1 MTYKPIKPLI
11 LSERDIRAVAP
22 SRREIVGIVEE
33 TYRMDAAG
41 QAEVPTKIGVHPG
54 GSGNRFIHAMP
65 AWVAGD
71 RSLGVKLI
79 SYYPGNFARGVH
91 DSTGIIVMYD
101 AEDGQPTAIMEGMWI
116 TFARTVASA
125 AVAAK
130 HLAVPEPKRLGLV
143 GCGGLGE
150 WSLLTLTDVF
160 PSLREIHVSSR
171 RAESREAFCRRFAGQ
186 GPWTLKPVADARAA
200 VEGMDIVI
208 SSTPQQAE
216 PRLMGAWW
224 SPGTL
229 AIPLD
234 YPFAWD
240 DAAYAMADVLYSDDP
255 RRLDQYEKA
264 AAGGKRPGLRFPR
277 DHRTLQDLCAGRVAG
292 RADPEARIFAIVTGI
307 ASTDVTVAAEIYR
320 RAKQAGLGTEIAL
333 T

>member
-1 MTYKPIKPLI
+1 MSSRPIKPLI

-22 SRREIVGIVEE
+22 SRREIVEIVEA
-33 TYRMDAAG
+33 TYRMDADG
-41 QAEVPTKIGVHPG
+41 KAEVPTKIGVHPG
-54 GSGNRFIHAMP
+54 RTNSFIHAMP

-79 SYYPGNFARGVH
+79 SYYPGNFERGVH
-91 DSTGIIVMYD
+91 NSTGLIVLYD
-101 AEDGQPTAIMEGMWI
+101 PDDGQPLAIMEGMWI

-130 HLAVPEPKRLGLV
+130 HLSVPEPRRLGLV

-150 WSLLTLTDVF
+150 WSLLTMTEMF
-160 PSLREIHVSSR
+160 PSLREIFVSSR
-171 RAESREAFCRRFAGQ
+171 RAKSREAFCRRFAEQ
-186 GPWTLKPVADARAA
+186 GPWSLRPVPEPRQA
-200 VEGMDIVI
+200 VEAMDIVI

-216 PRLMGAWW
+216 PRLFGAWW

-234 YPFAWD
+234 YPYAWD
-240 DAAYAMADVLYSDDP
+240 DAAYAMADVLYSDD
-255 RRLDQYEKA
+255 RVRLDLYEKT
-264 AAGGKRPGLRFPR
+264 AAGAGRPGLRFPR
-277 DHRTLQDLCAGRVAG
+277 DHRTLQELCAGRAAG

-320 RAKQAGLGTEIAL
+320 RAKAAGLGTEIAL

>member
-1 MTYKPIKPLI
+1 MPYRPIKPLI
-11 LSERDIRAVAP
+11 LSERDIREVAP
-22 SRREIVGIVEE
+22 SRREIVAIVED

-41 QAEVPTKIGVHPG
+41 KAEVPTKIGVHPDRTN
-54 GSGNRFIHAMP
+54 SFVHAMP
-65 AWVAGD
+65 AWVAGAPA
-71 RSLGVKLI
+71 LGVKLI

-91 DSTGIIVMYD
+91 DSTGLIVLYD
-101 AEDGQPTAIMEGMWI
+101 PDDGQPVAIMEGMWI

-130 HLAVPEPKRLGLV
+130 HLAVPEPRRLGLV

-150 WSLLTLTDVF
+150 WSLLTMTDLF
-160 PSLREIHVSSR
+160 PSIREICVSSR
-171 RAESREAFCRRFAGQ
+171 RPETREAFCRRFAGQ
-186 GPWTLKPVADARAA
+186 GPWEARPVSEAREA

-216 PRLMGAWW
+216 PRLFGAWW

-234 YPFAWD
+234 YPYAWD
-240 DAAYAMADVLYSDDP
+240 DAAYALAEVLFSDDP
-255 RRLDQYEKA
+255 TRLDQYEKA
-264 AAGGKRPGLRFPR
+264 GAGGKRLLLRFPR
-277 DHRTLQDLCAGRVAG
+277 DHRTLQDLCAGSVAG
-292 RADPEARIFAIVTGI
+292 RRQPGERIFAIVTGI
-307 ASTDVTVAAEIYR
+307 ASTDLTVAAEIYR
-320 RAKQAGLGTEIAL
+320 RARAAGLGTEIAL

>member
-1 MTYKPIKPLI
+1 MTVKPIKPLI

-22 SRREIVGIVEE
+22 SRQEIVAIVEE
-33 TYRMDAAG
+33 TYRMDALG

-54 GSGNRFIHAMP
+54 GRGNRFVHAMP
-65 AWVAGD
+65 AWVSGD

-79 SYYPGNFARGVH
+79 SYYPGNFERGVH
-91 DSTGIIVMYD
+91 DSTGIVVMYD
-101 AEDGQPTAIMEGMWI
+101 AENGQPAAIMEGMWI

-130 HLAVPEPKRLGLV
+130 YLAVPEPKRLGLV

-150 WSLLTLTDVF
+150 WSLLTLTDMF
-160 PSLREIHVSSR
+160 PSLREIYVSSKR
-171 RAESREAFCRRFAGQ
+171 VESREAFCKRFERQ
-186 GPWTLKPVADARAA
+186 GAWTLVPVAEPRGA
-200 VEGMDIVI
+200 VEGVDIVI
-208 SSTPQQAE
+208 SSTPQQVE
-216 PRLMGAWW
+216 PRLIGAWW

-234 YPFAWD
+234 YPYAWD
-240 DAAYAMADVLYSDDP
+240 DAAYAMADSLYSDD
-255 RRLDQYEKA
+255 RVRLDQYEKA
-264 AAGGKRPGLRFPR
+264 GKRPGMRFPR
-277 DHRTLQDLCAGRVAG
+277 DHRTLQDLCAGRVEG
-292 RADPEARIFAIVTGI
+292 RTDPNARIFAIVTGI

-320 RAKQAGLGTEIAL
+320 RAKKAGLGTEIAL

>member
-1 MTYKPIKPLI
+1 MTTRAIKPLI

-22 SRREIVGIVEE
+22 SRREIVDIVEK

-41 QAEVPTKIGVHPG
+41 KAEVPTKIGVHPG
-54 GSGNRFIHAMP
+54 RPNSFIHAMP
-65 AWVAGD
+65 AWVAGGPA
-71 RSLGVKLI
+71 LGVKLI
-79 SYYPGNFARGVH
+79 SYYPGNFANGVH
-91 DSTGIIVMYD
+91 NSTGLIVLYD
-101 AEDGQPTAIMEGMWI
+101 PDDGQPIAIMEGMWI
-116 TFARTVASA
+116 TFARTVACA

-130 HLAVPEPKRLGLV
+130 HLAVRDPKRLGLV

-160 PSLREIHVSSR
+160 PSLGEISVSSR
-171 RAESREAFCRRFAGQ
+171 RAESREAFCRRFVGR
-186 GPWTLKPVADARAA
+186 GPWNIRPVAQTRQA

-208 SSTPQQAE
+208 SSTPQQAD
-216 PRLMGAWW
+216 PRLFGAWFA
-224 SPGTL
+224 PGTL

-240 DAAYAMADVLYSDDP
+240 DAAYAMADTLYSDDP
-255 RRLDQYEKA
+255 TRLDQYEKS
-264 AAGGKRPGLRFPR
+264 GGDGKRPGLRFPR
-277 DHRTLQDLCAGRVAG
+277 DHRTLQNLCAGRAAG
-292 RADPEARIFAIVTGI
+292 RSHPGERIFAIVTGI

-320 RAKQAGLGTEIAL
+320 RAKRAGLGVEIAL